1 MGRPAYSAGGRPRTN
16 GHKVQAIAIAARQ
29 TNDTVEVSI
38 DVSDGPGSCAI
49 GVTVGGLEK
58 TNSCLKEK

>member
-1 MGRPAYSAGGRPRTN
+1 MGRPPNSAGGRPRTN
-16 GHKVQAIAIAARQ
+16 GHKVQTIAIAARQ

-38 DVSDGPGSCAI
+38 EVSDGSGSCAI
-49 GVTVGGLEK
+49 GVTVGGLEE